1 MAAMTYSSN
10 VDAENVVLD
19 WAALLAPE
27 VVLDWAVLLAPEV
40 VLDWAALVA
49 PLVGLISPQKLGV
62 LS

>member
-1 MAAMTYSSN
+1 MAYSSN
-10 VDAENVVLD
+10 AHAENVVLD